1 MKVLAKL
8 SCVVCAEKE
17 IVSQSKF
24 SSGLSS
30 KQEPHDFWL
39 FSSINAMKISL
50 FVCLFLRI
58 KMFTTF
64 ARRSPFQI

>member
-30 KQEPHDFWL
+30 KQEPHDF
-39 FSSINAMKISL
+39 
-50 FVCLFLRI
+50 
-58 KMFTTF
+58 
-64 ARRSPFQI
+64 